1 MPFHGFGT
9 YITAVGI
16 AVVSSV
22 AMSGVPGG
30 GLIGEMLI
38 VSMYGFPATAF
49 PLIATLGF
57 LVDPIATMVNSTG
70 DTVAAMMITRLIE
83 GKDWM
88 KKNLRLGKDDKV
100 AEQ

>member
-1 MPFHGFGT
+1 
-9 YITAVGI
+9 
-16 AVVSSV
+16 
-22 AMSGVPGG
+22 
-30 GLIGEMLI
+30 
-38 VSMYGFPATAF
+38 MYGFPATAF